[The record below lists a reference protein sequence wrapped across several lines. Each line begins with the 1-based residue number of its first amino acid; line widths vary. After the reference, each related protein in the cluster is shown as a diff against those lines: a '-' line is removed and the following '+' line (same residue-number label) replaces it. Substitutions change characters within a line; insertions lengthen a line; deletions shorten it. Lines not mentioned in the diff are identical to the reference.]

1 MATTKIR
8 ITKGGGG
15 GETPP
20 AKGSVYTS
28 QEEINKANEF
38 ARNFLMR
45 KNVDP
50 YFARNAIVA
59 SKIGDPK
66 IRFETTGLQPAP
78 LSLATELPMG
88 VSVDDVV
95 STKGGY
101 GFFHPQT
108 GNFVPV
114 DMDAILT
121 KYKSAPIAKT
131 TKLKISK

>member
-28 QEEINKANEF
+28 QEEINKANKF
-38 ARNFLMR
+38 ARDFLAR
-45 KNVDP
+45 RNSPD
-50 YFARNAIVA
+50 YFVRNAVVA
-59 SKIGDPK
+59 RKVGEPVVPFVRVGANVPDTSN
-66 IRFETTGLQPAP
+66 
-78 LSLATELPMG
+78 LATELPMG
-88 VSVDDVV
+88 VTVDDVFGT
-95 STKGGY
+95 SDGQYGY
-101 GFFHPQT
+101 YHPQH

-114 DMDAILT
+114 NLEAILS
-121 KYKSAPIAKT
+121 KYKSTPV